1 MLKLW
6 VLGLLAALLPHD
18 ADAAS
23 SCLGR
28 CGDGY
33 SSSHTCQCN
42 DACSNYGDCCSD
54 YDVYCVADSCAG
66 KCGASYD
73 KTLPCQCNDL
83 CPNYGNCCSDYDSL
97 CTGGGTAP
105 GVPADISAFATAI
118 WKADTSR
125 ATVGTD
131 ITINYGNY
139 ISSSSSTTDVS
150 PNRLFTSIDP
160 AILTRPTFK
169 ALINLFDN
177 YVTSQGTTESRSSAE
192 QAEEDAFMDAIF
204 KTAVMTQAYKF
215 VTAKNYFSGS
225 LSQYKDF
232 VRGLLFKPYTRKATS
247 DTSGFEHVFVGEWSS
262 STSVSGFHNWVRLYL
277 LEKNGL
283 ANYHGYLNK
292 IQNGIVKFQFKWSNR
307 VKPITSIMIGG
318 SPEFE
323 VAMFSTCFL
332 KSPNA
337 LCKLKLNGSS
347 ANIQTYDYKGDDV
360 FGSAYFAA

>member
-1 MLKLW
+1 MAFPTCSSRTKLA
-6 VLGLLAALLPHD
+6 VASAVVVSLIVFVILMCYAAGKFQHD

-54 YDVYCVADSCAG
+54 YDVYCVA
-66 KCGASYD
+66 
-73 KTLPCQCNDL
+73 
-83 CPNYGNCCSDYDSL
+83 
-97 CTGGGTAP
+97 AP